1 MWFYAPQKWWEVPGF
16 LWRAWSAGRATG
28 RRRHARPT
36 ETPSRPAATPY
47 RARPTIADTV
57 DQIRRQVD
65 KMRPEKCC
73 KGGIMVAGGKRH
85 DVCSDDCEWSKLEL
99 LVANASVEV

>member
-1 MWFYAPQKWWEVPGF
+1 MWFYFPQRLYEVPGF
-16 LWRAWSAGRATG
+16 LWRAWVDGRKEQRSRASA
-28 RRRHARPT
+28 T

-47 RARPTIADTV
+47 RARPAIADTV

-73 KGGIMVAGGKRH
+73 KGGVMVAGGKRH
-85 DVCSDDCEWSKLEL
+85 GVCSDDCEWAKLEL